1 MNTPP
6 PTPSPKKILVVD
18 DNEIIVKTVCLKLQ
32 AAGYAVN
39 TAADGAE
46 AVAAARQDRP
56 DLIVLDIS
64 FPPEVGGV
72 PWDGF
77 RLMEWFHRLDPVRK
91 IPVVII
97 TGTDD
102 PKVRQRATESGAI
115 AFLQKPLDHAELVK
129 IVRSTLA

>member
-1 MNTPP
+1 MNTPS

-18 DNEIIVKTVCLKLQ
+18 DNEIIVKTICLKLK
-32 AAGYAVN
+32 AAGYAVY
-39 TAADGAE
+39 TANDGAE

-102 PKVRQRATESGAI
+102 AKVRQRATDSGAT
-115 AFLQKPLDHAELVK
+115 AFLQKPLDHNELLK
-129 IVRSTLA
+129 IIRSTLV